1 LSENKLDFSTLTDYE
16 ISMLIIERNT
26 CHYKIEQIE
35 ELLKKIEE
43 AKGFSGDEKASPAA
57 SNKGESRQLPGTDF
71 DKLPWMS
78 YKTKQAAG
86 PNEAAW
92 IFYNTEG
99 AEALRATI
107 KANNGYSKIGNF
119 EYQRQGPEG
128 KFIARKPVK

>member
-1 LSENKLDFSTLTDYE
+1 LGENKLNFSTLTDYE

-35 ELLKKIEE
+35 ELLKRIEK
-43 AKGFSGDEKASPAA
+43 AKGFSDDEKTSPVT
-57 SNKGESRQLPGTDF
+57 SNKSESKQLPGPDF

-99 AEALRATI
+99 AEALRAI
-107 KANNGYSKIGNF
+107 MNANVGDAKIGNF

-128 KFIARKPVK
+128 KFIARKPIK

>member
-1 LSENKLDFSTLTDYE
+1 MSENKLNFSTLTDYE

-26 CHYKIEQIE
+26 CHYKIEQIG

-43 AKGFSGDEKASPAA
+43 AKGFSGEEKTSPDA
-57 SNKGESRQLPGTDF
+57 SNKSESKQLPGTDF
-71 DKLPWMS
+71 DKLPWMG
-78 YKTKQAAG
+78 YKTKRTAG

-107 KANNGYSKIGNF
+107 KANDGNAKIGNF

-128 KFIARKPVK
+128 KFIARKPIE

>member
-1 LSENKLDFSTLTDYE
+1 MSENKLNFSSLTDYE

-35 ELLKKIEE
+35 ELLKKIEA
-43 AKGFSGDEKASPAA
+43 AKGFSGDQKTSPAT
-57 SNKGESRQLPGTDF
+57 SNKSETKQLPGTDL

-78 YKTKQAAG
+78 YKTKQTAG

-99 AEALRATI
+99 AEVLRATI
-107 KANNGYSKIGNF
+107 KANDGNAKINNF